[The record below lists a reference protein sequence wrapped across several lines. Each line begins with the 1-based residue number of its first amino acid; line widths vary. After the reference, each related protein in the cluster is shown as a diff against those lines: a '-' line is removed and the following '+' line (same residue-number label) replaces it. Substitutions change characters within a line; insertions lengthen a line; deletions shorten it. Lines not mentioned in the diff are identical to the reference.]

1 MTNAEIATA
10 VKNAKSFAKAKEI
23 VRNVLREDK
32 SWQVR
37 TMLFLFE
44 RQTASEQSAE
54 TTDLRNDV
62 GFNSA
67 DAMILTSFAK
77 QWNARNWLSDKQMGI
92 LGRKITKY
100 AGQVTRK
107 LRGNPNEG
115 KAEEAAARET
125 AAV

>member
-1 MTNAEIATA
+1 MTNAEIANA

-32 SWQVR
+32 AWQVR

-44 RQTASEQSAE
+44 RQTAQEQSSE

-77 QWNARNWLSDKQMGI
+77 QWNQREWLSDKQMGI

-100 AGQVTRK
+100 AGQVARK
-107 LRGNPNEG
+107 IRGNPAEG